1 MCFQYSFISFYFG
14 IQLSFSDYFSSVRIF
29 QIFSHLDYE
38 HTVDQHLYNL
48 SHGNICTMNKMCTI
62 VVWDK

>member
-1 MCFQYSFISFYFG
+1 MCFQYSFFFSFG
-14 IQLSFSDYFSSVRIF
+14 IQFSFLDYFSCARIL

-38 HTVDQHLYNL
+38 HTVDQDLYNL
-48 SHGNICTMNKMCTI
+48 SHGNIFTMNKMFTT